1 MEKRIKLEQL
11 IKYKILKE
19 KIMFE
24 ALEKYADFD
33 GRASRKEFWLFFVG
47 IFFGLTATI
56 LTDELTKVFDPA
68 RPFTTILFLAVVIP
82 FTSVTIRR
90 LHDLDRTGWW
100 ILVSIFPTVGPAI
113 ILIFAC
119 LPGTSG
125 SNRFG
130 PDPLLKTFT

>member
-1 MEKRIKLEQL
+1 MQNTLLLDAKAEPLVE
-11 IKYKILKE
+11 
-19 KIMFE
+19 
-24 ALEKYADFD
+24 
-33 GRASRKEFWLFFVG
+33 
-47 IFFGLTATI
+47 
-56 LTDELTKVFDPA
+56 
-68 RPFTTILFLAVVIP
+68 LFLAVVIP